1 MNREQLLEAVGL
13 LDDDLI
19 QEAEAYRRPERN
31 YRPWISLAACLAVVL
46 ALGYGVT
53 HLGMGGGMSGG
64 ASQNAPSAGAPASS
78 ALTGDSTSGGD
89 DLPPVNVPNGTE
101 NESQGGSGG
110 DFQAPEAPGEPG
122 APDLAGGTLLVSVC
136 LDGQW
141 YRFTHTYDRD
151 PVLEDLPEGCVSLG
165 EVEQQGEDTAAPWT
179 DGDGYLGCEVWL
191 LPGEEFGQ
199 NLVYL
204 ELPEGGYLECRA

>member
-1 MNREQLLEAVGL
+1 MNREELLQAVGL

-46 ALGYGVT
+46 VLGYGVT
-53 HLGMGGGMSGG
+53 HLRMGGGMSGG
-64 ASQNAPSAGAPASS
+64 ASPSAPASS
-78 ALTGDSTSGGD
+78 TAADYSALTGGD

-101 NESQGGSGG
+101 NENQGGSGG
-110 DFQAPEAPGEPG
+110 DFQAPGEPG
-122 APDLAGGTLLVSVC
+122 PAGGTLLVSVC

-141 YRFTHTYDRD
+141 YRFTHTYDGD

-165 EVEQQGEDTAAPWT
+165 EVERQGEDTAAPWT

-191 LPGEEFGQ
+191 LPGEEPDQ
-199 NLVYL
+199 NLIYL
-204 ELPEGGYLECRA
+204 ERPEGGYLECRA